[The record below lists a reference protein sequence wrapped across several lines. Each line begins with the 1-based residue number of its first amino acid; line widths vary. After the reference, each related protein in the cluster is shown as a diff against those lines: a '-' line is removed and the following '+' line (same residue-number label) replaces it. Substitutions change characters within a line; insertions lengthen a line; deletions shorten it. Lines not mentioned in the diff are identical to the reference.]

1 MVSEY
6 EKLKAHKV
14 RILWSL
20 LILAI
25 IPYEKI
31 SMLTQITIFLAQFII
46 VSPLAI

>member
-14 RILWSL
+14 CIIRSL

-25 IPYEKI
+25 TPYQKI
-31 SMLTQITIFLAQFII
+31 CMVIKMTIFLA
-46 VSPLAI
+46 